1 MGARYILG
9 NKSFSNITSMAT
21 NLVTGFI
28 SNPYQLEN
36 ILGIVRSFAPLA
48 SVQTVSKVNTFLP
61 IVEKF
66 SSILGMY
73 SFLSKA
79 QNYAPIQSLGDKP
92 VMEKVT
98 ALISNGNIPITK
110 ILAQPVFANSI
121 NKIISSVA
129 GTFINNSIK
138 NGGLDQIL
146 SGLMG
151 QMSGNNTSNTENS
164 EQGNANS
171 NFDISSILEV
181 LGPILNNNTNSDPK

>member
-110 ILAQPVFANSI
+110 ILAQPVFANNI
-121 NKIISSVA
+121 NKIIASVA
-129 GTFINNSIK
+129 STFINNSIK

-164 EQGNANS
+164 EQGNTNS
-171 NFDISSILEV
+171 NFDISSIMEA
-181 LGPILNNNTNSDPK
+181 LGPILNNNTNPK

>member
-121 NKIISSVA
+121 NKIIASVA

-151 QMSGNNTSNTENS
+151 QMAGNSTSDTENS
-164 EQGNANS
+164 EQGNTNS

-181 LGPILNNNTNSDPK
+181 LGPILNNNTNSNPK